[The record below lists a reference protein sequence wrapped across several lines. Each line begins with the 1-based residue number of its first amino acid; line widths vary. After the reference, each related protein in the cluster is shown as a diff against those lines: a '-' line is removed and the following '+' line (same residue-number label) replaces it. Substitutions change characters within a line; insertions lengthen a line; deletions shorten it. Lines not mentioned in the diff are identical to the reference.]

1 MDMHYGQEVSVV
13 IREKPSVVETR
24 ISDVESWSTFL
35 CEVENITKA
44 AHERYDFEITN
55 GYDCRTE
62 RVVVHRDPR
71 RHSFIWTALTGATFE
86 GLLQL
91 DAVDGGWTRAT
102 VRLASLPDG
111 FRASLADLV
120 MPPIRRSGI
129 DEDQLRRLLSGSG
142 QHRQK
147 A

>member
-35 CEVENITKA
+35 CEVENITKVA
-44 AHERYDFEITN
+44 YERYDFEISN
-55 GYDCRTE
+55 GHGCRTE

-71 RHSFIWTALTGATFE
+71 RHSFIWTTLTGATFD
-86 GLLQL
+86 GILQL
-91 DAVDGGWTRAT
+91 DDVDEGWTQAT

-111 FRASLADLV
+111 FRAGLTELV
-120 MPPIRRSGI
+120 MPPVRRAGI
-129 DEDQLRRLLSGSG
+129 DEDRLRRLLSGSS
-142 QHRQK
+142 HRQE